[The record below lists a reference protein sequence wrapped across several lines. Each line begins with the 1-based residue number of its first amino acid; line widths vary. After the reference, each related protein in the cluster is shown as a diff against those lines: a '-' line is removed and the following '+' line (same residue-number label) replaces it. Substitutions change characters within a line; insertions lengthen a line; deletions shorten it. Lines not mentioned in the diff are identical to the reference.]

1 MNRPDVNSLNKE
13 QLKYVEYLESCLNGT
28 PDLILEMNNLNSI
41 LAKDL
46 HMICQGKD
54 TEDVKD
60 EESGEVRKKSN
71 LILLGSDKDDKTF
84 DKITKL
90 ITLYEKLKLIGLT
103 PKEEIKKRTKLK
115 LEVGDNA
122 FEKVISDVKSRT
134 NGHKTW

>member
-1 MNRPDVNSLNKE
+1 MNRPDINNLNKE

-28 PDLILEMNNLNSI
+28 PELILEMNNLNSI

-46 HMICQGKD
+46 HMISQGQD
-54 TEDVKD
+54 TENIKD
-60 EESGEVRKKSN
+60 EESGEVRQKSN
-71 LILLGSDKDDKTF
+71 LILLGADKDDKTF

-103 PKEEIKKRTKLK
+103 PKEEIKRGSKLK

-122 FEKVISDVKSRT
+122 FEKVISDVKSRA
-134 NGHKTW
+134 NGNKAW